1 MIMAQDWDIKSRSE
15 ACTACSAAFED
26 GQSYLS
32 ALLFG
37 EAGYERAD
45 FCEACWQKSEA
56 LPAPYSSW
64 QGVYRKPPAT
74 GDNEPLKK
82 ETAESLLRKLIE
94 DEDPQ
99 NEAVIYILAVMLE
112 RKKTLRERDVT
123 VDDLGTVHRVYEHR
137 QTGETFLILDPQLKL
152 DKLEDVQTRVI
163 EMLGGP
169 LPRHTADKT
178 PPAPSDPSAPSDLS
192 DSSALSDLSDPSDL
206 SDLSDPSDPSDDDDD
221 EDDDPDEEEDFD
233 EDDEDN

>member
-1 MIMAQDWDIKSRSE
+1 MAQDWDIKSRSE
-15 ACTACSAAFED
+15 ACTACSTAFED

-37 EAGYERAD
+37 ENGYERAD
-45 FCEACWQKSEA
+45 FCEGCWQQSEA
-56 LPAPYSSW
+56 VLSPYSSW
-64 QGVYRKPPAT
+64 QGIYRKPSAT
-74 GDNEPLKK
+74 GNNDPLKK

-99 NEAVIYILAVMLE
+99 NEGVIYILAVMLE
-112 RKKTLRERDVT
+112 RKKILVEKDVT

-152 DKLEDVQTRVI
+152 DALEDVQTRVI

-169 LPRHTADKT
+169 LPRAAAAPTAPTDQT
-178 PPAPSDPSAPSDLS
+178 DQSHGEIEPVDSVDPDDAFDEGEGE
-192 DSSALSDLSDPSDL
+192 DDEFDDE
-206 SDLSDPSDPSDDDDD
+206 DEDEDDDDD
-221 EDDDPDEEEDFD
+221 DDY
-233 EDDEDN
+233 

>member
-1 MIMAQDWDIKSRSE
+1 MAQDWDIKSRSE
-15 ACTACSAAFED
+15 ACTACSTAFED

-37 EAGYERAD
+37 ENGYERAD
-45 FCEACWQKSEA
+45 FCEGCWQQSEA
-56 LPAPYSSW
+56 VLSPYSSW
-64 QGVYRKPPAT
+64 QGIYRKPSAT
-74 GDNEPLKK
+74 GNNDPLKK

-99 NEAVIYILAVMLE
+99 NEGVIYILAVMLE
-112 RKKTLRERDVT
+112 RKKTLVEKDVT

-152 DKLEDVQTRVI
+152 DALEDVQTRVI

-169 LPRHTADKT
+169 LPRPTDKT
-178 PPAPSDPSAPSDLS
+178 DQSKAENETNAPIEEIEGVESVESVDSLDSDDDAPDEF
-192 DSSALSDLSDPSDL
+192 DEDEFEDEEDK
-206 SDLSDPSDPSDDDDD
+206 DEDDDDD
-221 EDDDPDEEEDFD
+221 DDY
-233 EDDEDN
+233 

>member
-1 MIMAQDWDIKSRSE
+1 MAQDWDIKSRSE
-15 ACTACSAAFED
+15 ACTACSTAFED

-37 EAGYERAD
+37 ENGYERAD
-45 FCEACWQKSEA
+45 FCEGCWEKSEA
-56 LPAPYSSW
+56 VLSPYSSW
-64 QGVYRKPPAT
+64 QGIYRKPPPA
-74 GDNEPLKK
+74 GSNDPLKK

-99 NEAVIYILAVMLE
+99 NEGVIYILAVMLE
-112 RKKTLRERDVT
+112 RKKTLVERDVT

-137 QTGETFLILDPQLKL
+137 QTGETFLILDPQFKL

-169 LPRHTADKT
+169 LPRAAAEQL
-178 PPAPSDPSAPSDLS
+178 PPESGSPDPTDPTDLS
-192 DSSALSDLSDPSDL
+192 DQTDPSDA
-206 SDLSDPSDPSDDDDD
+206 PDDDDPPDEFDEDEFEDEDDEDD
-221 EDDDPDEEEDFD
+221 EDDD
-233 EDDEDN
+233 DDY

>member
-1 MIMAQDWDIKSRSE
+1 MAQDWDIKSRSE
-15 ACTACSAAFED
+15 ACTACSTAFED

-56 LPAPYSSW
+56 LLAPYSSW
-64 QGVYRKPPAT
+64 QGVYRKPPASD
-74 GDNEPLKK
+74 DNEPLKK

-94 DEDPQ
+94 NEDPQ
-99 NEAVIYILAVMLE
+99 NEGVIYILAVMLE
-112 RKKTLRERDVT
+112 RKKTLIEKDVT

-152 DKLEDVQTRVI
+152 DKLDDVQTRVI

-169 LPRHTADKT
+169 LPRTTVTTDQT
-178 PPAPSDPSAPSDLS
+178 DQ
-192 DSSALSDLSDPSDL
+192 SDPSDQT
-206 SDLSDPSDPSDDDDD
+206 DQSDPSDQTDPFNPSDQAIPPAS
-221 EDDDPDEEEDFD
+221 EPPH
-233 EDDEDN
+233 DNDNP

>member
-1 MIMAQDWDIKSRSE
+1 MAQDWDIKSRSE
-15 ACTACSAAFED
+15 ACTACSTAFED

-37 EAGYERAD
+37 ENGYERAD
-45 FCEACWQKSEA
+45 FCEGCWQQSEA
-56 LPAPYSSW
+56 VLSPYSSW
-64 QGVYRKPPAT
+64 QGIYRKPSAT
-74 GDNEPLKK
+74 GNNDPLKK

-99 NEAVIYILAVMLE
+99 NEGVIYILAVMLE
-112 RKKTLRERDVT
+112 RKKILVEKDVT

-152 DKLEDVQTRVI
+152 DALEDVQTRVI

-169 LPRHTADKT
+169 LPRAAAAPTAPTAPTDATDQSHGEIEPVESVESVDSLDSDDDAPDEFDEDEFEDEEDK
-178 PPAPSDPSAPSDLS
+178 DE
-192 DSSALSDLSDPSDL
+192 
-206 SDLSDPSDPSDDDDD
+206 DDDDD
-221 EDDDPDEEEDFD
+221 DDY
-233 EDDEDN
+233 